1 MFTSFS
7 GSLVSRIPGAVQ
19 IDLTER
25 YEVIKSV
32 CENLK
37 LQTKPK
43 LRIKNQHQV
52 ITSHKPKVRRIPSW
66 CIDRVPADAQLIGES
81 GSYTYTLH

>member
-1 MFTSFS
+1 M
-7 GSLVSRIPGAVQ
+7 
-19 IDLTER
+19 IDLQQR

-32 CENLK
+32 CESLK
-37 LQTKPK
+37 LQPNKPK
-43 LRIKNQHQV
+43 LRIKSQRQI

-81 GSYTYTLH
+81 GSYTYILH